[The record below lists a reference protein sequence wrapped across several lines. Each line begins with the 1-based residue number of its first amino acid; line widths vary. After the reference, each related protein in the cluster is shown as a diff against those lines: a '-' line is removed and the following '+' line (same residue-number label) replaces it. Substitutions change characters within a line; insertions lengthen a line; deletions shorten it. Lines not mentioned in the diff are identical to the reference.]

1 MDERDSTSGP
11 ALKYQEV
18 QVVAVTQ
25 MVTSVILPTKGKNKI
40 TKSDTLETYIYI
52 QTIRQEK

>member
-18 QVVAVTQ
+18 RVVAVTQ
-25 MVTSVILPTKGKNKI
+25 MVTSVILPRKGENKI
-40 TKSDTLETYIYI
+40 TKSDTLDTYIYI
-52 QTIRQEK
+52 QTTRQEK